1 MRQSKKI
8 HIAATGLLCLAT
20 LTTGACVTRS
30 TYDTAA
36 ADLNGAKVELRS
48 TRIQTQE
55 LTQQVSELQQ
65 RQRDLARQMEGASSA
80 LQQAMKQME
89 AERTASHKRL
99 SYLTRTIDQLT
110 AQKKSLRY
118 AFNRETKAQA
128 RLQSAVEA
136 HTSKLGSADE
146 LNASPA
152 PTPGAASNE
161 SAKTALVAQ
170 AQTPV
175 PNRPAPPPTVT
186 TPATPVNQ
194 TSATPTPPL
203 AGNQPPEP
211 VEEDWLT
218 FLKTWIASLWQSV
231 FF

>member
-1 MRQSKKI
+1 MRRSKKI

-55 LTQQVSELQQ
+55 LSQQVSELQQ
-65 RQRDLARQMEGASSA
+65 RQIDLARQMEGASSA
-80 LQQAMKQME
+80 LQQATKQME

-99 SYLTRTIDQLT
+99 SKLTRTIDQLT
-110 AQKKSLRY
+110 AQKKTLLY

-128 RLQSAVEA
+128 RLQSAVED
-136 HTSKLGSADE
+136 HTSKLGSADG

-161 SAKTALVAQ
+161 SAKTTLVAQ

-175 PNRPAPPPTVT
+175 SSQPAPTPTVT
-186 TPATPVNQ
+186 TPAAPV
-194 TSATPTPPL
+194 
-203 AGNQPPEP
+203 NQPPEP

-231 FF
+231 LF